1 MDKMDADIK
10 TIARSIIQ
18 GNEKR
23 KKRIK
28 TKKASAFDIKAA
40 AIVMM
45 PCVIHVGISRAS
57 GRGGRCR
64 RRFIRAL
71 YITRLMST

>member
-28 TKKASAFDIKAA
+28 TKKAS
-40 AIVMM
+40 
-45 PCVIHVGISRAS
+45 VIHVGISRAS
-57 GRGGRCR
+57 GHGGRCR